1 MRKLFSTRYSD
12 TGISVS
18 LFFLRIA
25 FGFLLFFNHG
35 LPKLMKF
42 ETMKDSFPDP
52 LHVGNT
58 TTSLL
63 LVIFAEVFC
72 ALLLVMG
79 LLSRASA
86 FVLVILF
93 GVAIFI
99 IHKNDPISQK
109 ESDYLYL
116 TVSTALLLCGPGKW
130 SIDNLISK

>member
-1 MRKLFSTRYSD
+1 MKKLFSTRYSD

-25 FGFLLFFNHG
+25 FGFFLFFNHG

-42 ETMKDSFPDP
+42 ETMKDSFLDP
-52 LHVGNT
+52 LNVGN

-109 ESDYLYL
+109 ESAYLYL

>member
-1 MRKLFSTRYSD
+1 MRKLFSIRYSD

-25 FGFLLFFNHG
+25 FGFFLFFNHG

-42 ETMKDSFPDP
+42 ETMKDSFLDP
-52 LHVGNT
+52 LNVGN

-109 ESDYLYL
+109 ESAYLYL